1 MLDSSLR
8 SAPALFAPAPALLNG
23 AALFLDFD
31 GTLVPIADR
40 PDAVCV
46 DDELLGLLNRLAHAL
61 DGRLAIVSGRSVATL
76 TDLGLADFILA
87 GTHGLEIAMP
97 GQPVETP
104 APLAAIARARARFD
118 AFAGQRPGLLVEE
131 KRLSVGLHFRQA
143 PQWADDCERLATRLA
158 EELGLFLQRGK
169 MLFELRPGG
178 ADKGSAIAA
187 LMRRAPMAGA
197 IPLFFGDDATDE
209 EGFVMAAHLGGH
221 GVLVGEA
228 RPTAA
233 RYRLEQVEAV
243 RRYLA
248 ASVPEPE

>member
-1 MLDSSLR
+1 M
-8 SAPALFAPAPALLNG
+8 NG

-31 GTLVPIADR
+31 GTLAPIAER

-46 DDELLGLLNRLAHAL
+46 DDELLHLLNRLARTL

-76 TDLGLADFILA
+76 IDLGLGDFILA

-97 GQPVETP
+97 GQPMEAP
-104 APLAAIARARARFD
+104 APLSAISCARELFT
-118 AFAGQRPGLLVEE
+118 AFASERPGLLVED

-143 PQWADDCERLATRLA
+143 PQWAEDCERLAKDIA
-158 EELGLFLQRGK
+158 ERLGLFVQRGK

-178 ADKGSAIAA
+178 GGKGSAIAT
-187 LMRRAPMAGA
+187 LMRRAPMAGG
-197 IPLFFGDDATDE
+197 IPLFFGDDVTDE
-209 EGFVMAAHLGGH
+209 EGFVVAARLGGH
-221 GVLVGEA
+221 GVLVGDA

-233 RYRLEQVEAV
+233 RYRLEQVAAV

-248 ASVPEPE
+248 ASISEPE

>member
-1 MLDSSLR
+1 MPDSSIIA
-8 SAPALFAPAPALLNG
+8 APALFAPSPALLDN

-46 DDELLGLLNRLAHAL
+46 DAELFALLHGLAQSL

-76 TDLGLADFILA
+76 TDLGLGDFILA

-104 APLAAIARARARFD
+104 VPLAAIAHARARFE
-118 AFAGQRPGLLVEE
+118 AFACGRPGLLVEE
-131 KRLSVGLHFRQA
+131 KALSVGLHFRQA
-143 PQWADDCERLATRLA
+143 PQWADDCERLATGLA

-197 IPLFFGDDATDE
+197 IPLFFGDDVTDE
-209 EGFVMAAHLGGH
+209 EGFVVAAQLGGH
-221 GVLVGEA
+221 GVLIGEA

-233 RYRLEQVEAV
+233 RYRLEQVGAV

-248 ASVPEPE
+248 ASVPRAE

>member
-1 MLDSSLR
+1 MPDSSII
-8 SAPALFAPAPALLNG
+8 SAPALAAPSRTLLNG

-31 GTLVPIADR
+31 GTLAPITDR
-40 PDAVCV
+40 PDAVSV
-46 DDELLGLLNRLAHAL
+46 DSELLDLLHRLAQAL
-61 DGRLAIVSGRSVATL
+61 DERLAIVSGRSVATL
-76 TDLGLADFILA
+76 IDLGLGDFILA

-104 APLAAIARARARFD
+104 APLAAISRARELFA
-118 AFAGQRPGLLVEE
+118 AFAGERPGLLVED

-143 PQWADDCERLATRLA
+143 PQWAEDCERLATALA
-158 EELGLFLQRGK
+158 VELGLFLQRGK

-187 LMRRAPMAGA
+187 LMRRAPMAGG
-197 IPLFFGDDATDE
+197 IPLFFGDDVTDE
-209 EGFVMAAHLGGH
+209 EGFIVTARLGGH

-233 RYRLEQVEAV
+233 RYRLEQVDAV

-248 ASVPEPE
+248 ASISRPE